1 MAPRQTIVTIAKINT
16 TWKRILLSELYGTAS
31 VLHLFL
37 LCLSIFCKN
46 MKLSRISG
54 QKDSHRDVIGEVT
67 GSRQPCARPNLRT
80 EKRSG
85 RPFPILLPVYDGS
98 QILITFVR

>member
-1 MAPRQTIVTIAKINT
+1 MAPRQTIVTIARINT

-67 GSRQPCARPNLRT
+67 GSRQPCADRISEP
-80 EKRSG
+80 KSAPAARS
-85 RPFPILLPVYDGS
+85 RFFFPCM
-98 QILITFVR
+98 TVRKY